1 MRKNFVTSRLAKR
14 FFLYVAIILLVN
26 RNLLLFLY
34 VFFIWSQSISQTIV
48 FRAKNRHFYFTTYFH
63 LISVTW
69 NCVVI
74 HKKTLRVQIWAMM
87 INIDTVNVVLCRN
100 LSLIKI
106 YRTLWRFSLL
116 FYFGL
121 DLDLLLNNIFI
132 YLFLY

>member
-1 MRKNFVTSRLAKR
+1 
-14 FFLYVAIILLVN
+14 
-26 RNLLLFLY
+26 
-34 VFFIWSQSISQTIV
+34 
-48 FRAKNRHFYFTTYFH
+48 
-63 LISVTW
+63 
-69 NCVVI
+69 
-74 HKKTLRVQIWAMM
+74 LRVQIWAMM

-121 DLDLLLNNIFI
+121 YLDLLLNNIFI